1 MGEIVGRETAAGKAL
16 AVATSLINTYQGA
29 TEALKQKSTLPSPF
43 DFAAKAINVAAIIAS
58 GLKAV
63 RAITA
68 VKVPGGGG
76 GQSAPL
82 STISSGGAA
91 PIAPA
96 SPQAALTQ
104 LDQVTINRLGS
115 ASNRA
120 YVVESDITNSQERIT
135 RINRAARL
143 G

>member
-1 MGEIVGRETAAGKAL
+1 
-16 AVATSLINTYQGA
+16 LINTYQGA

-63 RAITA
+63 KAITA

-76 GQSAPL
+76 GITTPTTSI
-82 STISSGGAA
+82 TGGGAA
-91 PIAPA
+91 PIAPETPGA
-96 SPQAALTQ
+96 TLTQ
-104 LDQVTINRLGS
+104 LDQSTINRLGS
-115 ASNRA
+115 ATNRS
-120 YVVESDITNSQERIT
+120 YVLESDVTNSQERIR

-143 G
+143 S